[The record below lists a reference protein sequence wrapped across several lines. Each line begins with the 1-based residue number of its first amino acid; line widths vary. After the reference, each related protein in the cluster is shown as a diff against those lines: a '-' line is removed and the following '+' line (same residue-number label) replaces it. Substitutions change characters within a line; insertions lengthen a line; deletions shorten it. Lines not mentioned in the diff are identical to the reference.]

1 MALTADTLQRRRNL
15 PRMWWVPPATS
26 SLCTDLLLTPLGMLV
41 SS

>member
-1 MALTADTLQRRRNL
+1 
-15 PRMWWVPPATS
+15 MWWVPPATS